1 MGVILTDLLT
11 LTSLSNKTSG
21 EAGLLTGRDLLTSL
35 PLSTVGLL
43 VLVLVRELDGRDTR
57 AGETGLFLCVQISLL
72 RTGALRVTGGGGL
85 FTGELRTA
93 GVPPGILDLEMRVLG
108 GTLGRDDLVILGSL
122 LPLVT
127 GVIFTLLGSFL

>member
-108 GTLGRDDLVILGSL
+108 GILGRDDLVILGSL

>member
-35 PLSTVGLL
+35 PLSTGGL
-43 VLVLVRELDGRDTR
+43 RELDGRDTR

>member
-108 GTLGRDDLVILGSL
+108 GTLGKDDLVILGSL